1 MNSKSKKIQGKELN
15 KFFTNCK
22 IPNTITDGRLM
33 AVNDKYL
40 IMAWNCNNPGTI
52 NMVDSNNPCNLNS
65 ESNTFSIE
73 SSNILDMEF
82 SPFDSNVFSFS
93 NENKSIHVLKL
104 VKPNEIKSDSYK
116 LHLNKVYFINFNPVA
131 SNIICS
137 STSFGEIHIWDSV
150 KFQKQID
157 FKVSNNINSI
167 LWNPCGSLL
176 GISTT
181 NKLITIIDPR
191 SSTINFEQQMTD
203 INART
208 KFVWLNDFSLAAIGY
223 KLADKQFYLNLYDIR
238 QTKNNPFSS
247 IKIGSYGSA
256 LTPFVDPELNLI
268 YLTAKDDY
276 YIKLYDYSSGVI
288 QKYGDFLAS
297 EYNNFTIQLNRKYLN
312 KRSLEIDKFA
322 RYTKNGKILYV
333 SFFLKDIKIDYNESI
348 YPNEESYYPK
358 MTSEEW
364 FLGEKIL
371 PKKVHSNNNKN
382 NSSLYNQSNTESKK
396 RNKQYINDKKY
407 LDKDKNE
414 NMKKNYNNYINNNVQ
429 PNNLTKSNDNYS
441 SDSHSKLSEKIEPN
455 EIEILKRNIKELQN
469 KNQLLENEK
478 NKIIQEKNEE
488 KEKYEYAINSL
499 NIKMNAEQKKYN
511 DELKEC
517 NRILESKENE
527 IRQIQDILKKSELKI
542 KLLEEEKEKYLKE
555 NNELKQK
562 YELIS
567 QELNSNNIYYKNKI
581 SLLKEQLKKKYED
594 EMNKKIELIN
604 NQYKENALEEL
615 NKAKKNL
622 IKTLGINLKNLKDK
636 YNNIYSTKEEEL
648 NQKCKEILKL
658 NINTNEKEIYYN
670 KINKENINLKKEI
683 SRFPFSLSE
692 NEYIILLIIITKDE
706 KVMFPLISKNTDDVK
721 KLKEIFFK
729 EFPEYSENKG
739 IFYKRNKNNLLKSDK
754 TLEECNIKSNDI
766 IIFEYE

>member
-22 IPNTITDGRLM
+22 IPNTIADGRLM

-181 NKLITIIDPR
+181 NKLLTTFDPR
-191 SSTINFEQQMTD
+191 SSTLNFEQQITD
-203 INART
+203 INSKT

-247 IKIGSYGSA
+247 IKICSYGSA

-268 YLTAKDDY
+268 YMTAKDDY

-322 RYTKNGKILYV
+322 RYTKKGKILYV
-333 SFFLKDIKIDYNESI
+333 SFFLKDINADYDDSI

-364 FLGEKIL
+364 FLGGKII
-371 PKKVHSNNNKN
+371 PKKVHNNNN
-382 NSSLYNQSNTESKK
+382 NRNNLFLYNQSNSQSNK
-396 RNKQYINDKKY
+396 RNNNNRNDRKSV
-407 LDKDKNE
+407 DKNKNE
-414 NMKKNYNNYINNNVQ
+414 NMKKNYNNYININNVQ
-429 PNNLTKSNDNYS
+429 PNNSKKPNDNYS
-441 SDSHSKLSEKIEPN
+441 FNLHSKLSGKIEPN
-455 EIEILKRNIKELQN
+455 ENEILKSNIKELQN
-469 KNQLLENEK
+469 KNQLLEKEK
-478 NKIIQEKNEE
+478 IQIIQEKNEE

-499 NIKMNAEQKKYN
+499 NTKMNAEQKKYK

-517 NRILESKENE
+517 NSKIEFYKNESRKNS
-527 IRQIQDILKKSELKI
+527 DISNKR
-542 KLLEEEKEKYLKE
+542 
-555 NNELKQK
+555 NEL
-562 YELIS
+562 S
-567 QELNSNNIYYKNKI
+567 YKNKYTKPTI
-581 SLLKEQLKKKYED
+581 ADSNKYRRSTNNDNSIEENIKKK
-594 EMNKKIELIN
+594 KI
-604 NQYKENALEEL
+604 
-615 NKAKKNL
+615 
-622 IKTLGINLKNLKDK
+622 
-636 YNNIYSTKEEEL
+636 
-648 NQKCKEILKL
+648 
-658 NINTNEKEIYYN
+658 
-670 KINKENINLKKEI
+670 
-683 SRFPFSLSE
+683 
-692 NEYIILLIIITKDE
+692 
-706 KVMFPLISKNTDDVK
+706 
-721 KLKEIFFK
+721 
-729 EFPEYSENKG
+729 
-739 IFYKRNKNNLLKSDK
+739 
-754 TLEECNIKSNDI
+754 
-766 IIFEYE
+766 